1 MENTVFFQWKSWW
14 KDHIYLVFLSF
25 PWYSGTW
32 EIWFF
37 VQWVKESL
45 EIDMTVLRNWQGKV
59 LNRDNGNFVKTNA
72 WKPLFK
78 KMKTLHWNLTS
89 FCIRWQFS
97 VVLSSV
103 WKWLQLVRP
112 KYHILSNKTFVVLLA
127 DFDVSYISLF
137 NIVGTI
143 IDIFKTTR
151 DSRWISHKLT
161 SKPGIDC
168 ERTSVTSR
176 EDNVGKSCFKH
187 FLLTFLGKKVQ

>member
-14 KDHIYLVFLSF
+14 KDDIYLVFLSF
-25 PWYSGTW
+25 PWYFGTW

-127 DFDVSYISLF
+127 NFDVSYLSLF

-143 IDIFKTTR
+143 IDVFKTTR
-151 DSRWISHKLT
+151 DDRWISHKLT

-176 EDNVGKSCFKH
+176 EDKSCSKH
-187 FLLTFLGKKVQ
+187 FLLSFLGKKVQ